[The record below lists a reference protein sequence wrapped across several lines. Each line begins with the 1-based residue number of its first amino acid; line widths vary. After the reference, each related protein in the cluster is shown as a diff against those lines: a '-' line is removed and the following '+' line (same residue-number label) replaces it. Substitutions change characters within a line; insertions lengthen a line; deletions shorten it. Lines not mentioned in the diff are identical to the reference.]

1 MKRRECRELALELIF
16 EGSFHDFADPALIYD
31 TAREIRGFEDDEYV
45 RKLFF
50 GVAEKRSELDVSISD
65 NAKGWKLDRISRL
78 ILSVL
83 RLCVY
88 EMKYCEDVPFNIAIN
103 EAVELTKEYD
113 FEASPAFVNGVLNA
127 IAEKEGLKA

>member
-1 MKRRECRELALELIF
+1 MKRRESRQLALELIF
-16 EGSFHDFADPALIYD
+16 EGSFHDFSDPALIYD
-31 TAREIRGFEDDEYV
+31 TAREIRCFEDDEYV

-50 GVAEKRSELDVSISD
+50 GVCDNRESIDAAISD
-65 NAKGWKLDRISRL
+65 NSKGWKLERISRL

-83 RLCVY
+83 RLSVY
-88 EMKYCEDVPFNIAIN
+88 ELKFCEDVPFNVAIN

-127 IAEKEGLKA
+127 IAEAEGLKG